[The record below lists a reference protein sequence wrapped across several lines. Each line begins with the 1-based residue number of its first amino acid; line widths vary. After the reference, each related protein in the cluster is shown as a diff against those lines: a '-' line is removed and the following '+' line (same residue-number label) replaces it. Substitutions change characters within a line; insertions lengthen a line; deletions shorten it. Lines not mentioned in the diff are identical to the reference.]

1 MLRIKIPKKLIM
13 PQLKPFFSFFNLDN
27 TYSVIHCNMEILNTI
42 EEYNAR
48 FGFDSGN
55 PLVDVVDFNDAK
67 QCENGQFKLGFYII
81 KLKNKYCGDILYGRT
96 KYDYCNGSVFCFAPG
111 QVVQINLKEDEVP
124 NSICLLFHPDLIRG
138 SELGKKMV
146 TRYPFFYYGIN
157 EALLVSEEEKQ
168 FFIATTDRI
177 KKEINQPIDPYSL
190 NLIRINL
197 ELLLEYLLRLYDRQ
211 FQMRSP
217 LNKEVLSSFEIQL
230 HDYFSQHLSQEQG
243 LPSVE
248 YFAGKSGYTTKY
260 FSDLIKKSTGT
271 GAQEYITTYIL
282 DLAKHKLLLPDSS
295 IKETA
300 YELGFQHPQHFT
312 RFFRNHVGCTP
323 KDFKSKK
330 D

>member
-1 MLRIKIPKKLIM
+1 
-13 PQLKPFFSFFNLDN
+13 
-27 TYSVIHCNMEILNTI
+27 METLNTI

-48 FGFDSGN
+48 FGFESGN
-55 PLVDVVDFNDAK
+55 PLVDVVDFKDAK
-67 QCENGQFKLGFYII
+67 QCDNGQFKLGFYIV
-81 KLKNKYCGDILYGRT
+81 KLKKKYCGDILYGRT
-96 KYDYCNGSVFCFAPG
+96 KYDYFDGSVFCFAPG
-111 QVVQINLKEDEVP
+111 QVVQINLNDDEVP

-138 SELGKKMV
+138 TELGKKMV
-146 TRYPFFYYGIN
+146 TRYPYFSYGIN

-168 FFIATTDRI
+168 FFIATTSRI
-177 KKEINQPIDPYSL
+177 KKEINQPIDSYSF
-190 NLIRINL
+190 NLIRINI

-217 LNKEVLSSFEIQL
+217 LNKEILSAFEIQL
-230 HDYFSQHLSQEQG
+230 HDYFSLHLSQEQG

-248 YFAGKSGYTTKY
+248 YFAAKSGYTAKY

-271 GAQEYITTYIL
+271 GAQDYITAYIL
-282 DLAKHKLLLPDSS
+282 DLAKHKLLIPGSS

-312 RFFRNHVGCTP
+312 RFFRNHVGLTP
-323 KDFKSKK
+323 KDFKSQK

>member
-27 TYSVIHCNMEILNTI
+27 TYSVIQCNMEILNTI

-124 NSICLLFHPDLIRG
+124 NSSCLLFHPDLIRG

-146 TRYPFFYYGIN
+146 TRYPFFSYGIN

-282 DLAKHKLLLPDSS
+282 DLAKHKLLLPNSS